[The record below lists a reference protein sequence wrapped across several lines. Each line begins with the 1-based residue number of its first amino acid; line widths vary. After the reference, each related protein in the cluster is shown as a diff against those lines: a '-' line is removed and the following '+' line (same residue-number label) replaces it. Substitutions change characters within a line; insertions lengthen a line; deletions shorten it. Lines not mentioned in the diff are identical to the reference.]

1 MSEVDDK
8 GNAVPSADAA
18 EGAHRAASLDT
29 VERLGSWRTN
39 AKYRIGETQRLTG
52 VSRDSIKRWLQD
64 YPGYILDLKPPWKDG
79 MGRPW
84 TNLTRLSFLEF
95 VEILIAGKIKAGR
108 YRDYRQVRQFHD
120 SLAVESGTQFP
131 FAHRILLDYK
141 EKLHEQAVKT
151 LEQMG
156 IDYEVR
162 VMSAHRTPERVAE
175 YAQQARDRG
184 IQVLIAA
191 AGGSAAL
198 GGALAA
204 WSTLPVIGIPL
215 GSSDLKGIDALLS
228 TAQMPPG
235 IPVAAMAVGAWG
247 ARNAAFFAAQI
258 LGLQHP
264 EIRQAYDDYRREL
277 RER

>member
-1 MSEVDDK
+1 MGSASDEPVVND
-8 GNAVPSADAA
+8 AVQT
-18 EGAHRAASLDT
+18 L
-29 VERLGSWRTN
+29 ERL
-39 AKYRIGETQRLTG
+39 
-52 VSRDSIKRWLQD
+52 
-64 YPGYILDLKPPWKDG
+64 
-79 MGRPW
+79 
-84 TNLTRLSFLEF
+84 
-95 VEILIAGKIKAGR
+95 
-108 YRDYRQVRQFHD
+108 
-120 SLAVESGTQFP
+120 
-131 FAHRILLDYK
+131 
-141 EKLHEQAVKT
+141 
-151 LEQMG
+151 G

-198 GGALAA
+198 GGTLAA

-215 GSSDLKGIDALLS
+215 ASSELKGMDALLA

-235 IPVAAMAVGAWG
+235 IPVACMAVGSWG